1 MRRTLVVALVLVSL
15 LALAGSSLA
24 AEIKLGKADFAA
36 HGTKCFTVAVVALQ
50 GDTIVAAYIDEY
62 QMLSK
67 SETIGV
73 PNADP
78 TFTIGETWLAS
89 KKVNNDFYSNNMA
102 RAGSTVT
109 IANNFKAIEEFV
121 VGMTISEL
129 EAFLAS
135 AEPAEFVDM
144 VTGATLVDNYGYL
157 SALLAA
163 AKDALNN

>member
-89 KKVNNDFYSNNMA
+89 KKVNNDFYSNNTA
-102 RAGSTVT
+102 QIGRAHV
-109 IANNFKAIEEFV
+109 
-121 VGMTISEL
+121 
-129 EAFLAS
+129 
-135 AEPAEFVDM
+135 
-144 VTGATLVDNYGYL
+144 
-157 SALLAA
+157 
-163 AKDALNN
+163 

>member
-1 MRRTLVVALVLVSL
+1 MRRTLVGALVLVSH

-24 AEIKLGKADFAA
+24 AEMQLWEPDFAA
-36 HGTKCFTVAVVALQ
+36 HGTKGFTVAVVALQ

-89 KKVNNDFYSNNMA
+89 KQVNNDFYSNNMA
-102 RAGSTVT
+102 RAGSAVT

-121 VGMTISEL
+121 VGMTINEL

-135 AEPAEFVDM
+135 AEPAEYVDM